1 MMNDDLDTRDDET
14 VDQPREP
21 RYYTV
26 RVYLQDRNYGG
37 PEEGGWYFTSGDFDA
52 AFGYLTRSF
61 KTRGE
66 AVKYADFL
74 HADLLDGI
82 NKHRPSISSVLSQ
95 GRYAAEVWD
104 EEAPLC
110 YPTFKPHYE

>member
-1 MMNDDLDTRDDET
+1 MLNDDFNDDTEE
-14 VDQPREP
+14 QAREP

-37 PEEGGWYFTSGDFDA
+37 PEEGGWYFTSGEFARDF
-52 AFGYLTRSF
+52 GHLTRAF
-61 KTRGE
+61 KTRDE
-66 AVKYADFL
+66 AVNYAISL
-74 HADLLDGI
+74 REDLLDGL
-82 NKHRPSISSVLSQ
+82 NKHRPSMYSVQSQ
-95 GRYAAEVWD
+95 GVYSAEVWD